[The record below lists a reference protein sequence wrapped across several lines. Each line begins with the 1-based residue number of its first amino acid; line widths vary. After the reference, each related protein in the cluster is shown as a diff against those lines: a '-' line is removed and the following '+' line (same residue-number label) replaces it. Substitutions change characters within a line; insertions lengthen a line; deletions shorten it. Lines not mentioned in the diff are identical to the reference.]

1 MMFMK
6 KFEEVMM
13 MFMKKFEEVMILMKK
28 IKELMMILMKKFEE
42 LIIMLINQ
50 SVKYCKPQQKRQASV
65 FYSVLFSFS
74 GGNLHEMSVFFW
86 KNKNKTLKYVVC

>member
-1 MMFMK
+1 
-6 KFEEVMM
+6 
-13 MFMKKFEEVMILMKK
+13 
-28 IKELMMILMKKFEE
+28 
-42 LIIMLINQ
+42 MLINQ

-86 KNKNKTLKYVVC
+86 KNKKQNSKICCLLNLAIEW